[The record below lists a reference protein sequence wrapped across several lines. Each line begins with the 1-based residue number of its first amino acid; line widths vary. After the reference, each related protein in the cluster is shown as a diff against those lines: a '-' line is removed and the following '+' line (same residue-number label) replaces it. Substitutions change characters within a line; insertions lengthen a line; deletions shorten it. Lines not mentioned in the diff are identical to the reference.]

1 MIHRNSIQSFHE
13 IRDKL
18 AGKHQTIWDA
28 FRSAVQDNLTDRMV
42 KDMLG
47 YQDMNS
53 VRPRITELVKN
64 GYLIEVDRAK
74 CPVTGKKVRVC
85 QIANNRGYNN
95 PDGQLEGQ
103 LDLMAANGRWI

>member
-18 AGKHQTIWDA
+18 AGKHQAIWDA
-28 FRSAVQDNLTDRMV
+28 FRSTESAGLTDRMV

-47 YQDMNS
+47 LEDMNS

-64 GYLIEVDRAK
+64 GFLREVDQAK
-74 CPVTGKKVRVC
+74 CPVTGKTVRIC
-85 QIANNRGYNN
+85 EIAYNRGYNLAE
-95 PDGQLEGQ
+95 GELERQLE
-103 LDLMAANGRWI
+103 LI